1 MGIKSQM
8 EMVLARLLAGGGVAA
23 LFTFGTEST
32 MLALCGSIAPRVA
45 KASFSSVNWGEKRCI
60 RIPVAF
66 RLYLVK
72 IIQILTN

>member
-45 KASFSSVNWGEKRCI
+45 KLRPGLDVNFFAKW
-60 RIPVAF
+60 A
-66 RLYLVK
+66 L
-72 IIQILTN
+72 